1 MSVLNIARLGHP
13 ILREIARPV
22 DLKALTASGGDNELQ
37 QLIDDMIDTMR
48 EEDGVGIAA
57 PQVARSLQIIIVEY
71 QQNERYPSQDDI
83 PVSAYV
89 NPKITHY
96 GKETASFWE
105 GCLSLKDLRGLVTR
119 PQEVTMEAY
128 SREGEKMI
136 VEAKGFLAVVL
147 QHEIDH
153 LLGKVFIDRMTD
165 LTQLAWAEEW
175 QTYWT
180 EKESDQSPEAI

>member
-13 ILREIARPV
+13 ILREIAKPV
-22 DLKALTASGGDNELQ
+22 DLEALTASGDNELQ

-48 EEDGVGIAA
+48 EEGGVGIAA
-57 PQVARSLQIIIVEY
+57 PQVARSLQIVIVEY
-71 QQNERYPSQDDI
+71 QQNERYPSQEDI
-83 PVSAYV
+83 PLTVYV
-89 NPKITHY
+89 NPVITHS
-96 GKETASFWE
+96 GKKTSSFWE

-119 PQEVTMEAY
+119 PQEVTVEAY
-128 SREGEKMI
+128 SRQGEKMI
-136 VEAKGFLAVVL
+136 VEAKGFLSVVL

-153 LLGKVFIDRMTD
+153 LLGKVFLDRMTD

-180 EKESDQSPEAI
+180 EEESAQSPEAI

>member
-1 MSVLNIARLGHP
+1 MAVLDIARLGHP
-13 ILREIARPV
+13 ILREIAKPV
-22 DLKALTASGGDNELQ
+22 NLKALTASGGDNELQ
-37 QLIDDMIDTMR
+37 QLIDDMIDTMQ
-48 EEDGVGIAA
+48 EEEGVGIAA
-57 PQVARSLQIIIVEY
+57 PQVARSLQIVIVEY
-71 QQNERYPSQDDI
+71 EENERYPSQGDI
-83 PVSAYV
+83 PLTVYV
-89 NPKITHY
+89 NPKISHY

-119 PQEVTMEAY
+119 PQEITVEAF
-128 SREGEKMI
+128 SREGKKMV

-175 QTYWT
+175 KTYWT

>member
-13 ILREIARPV
+13 ILREIAGPV
-22 DLKALTASGGDNELQ
+22 NLKALTAPGENSLQ

-48 EEDGVGIAA
+48 EEGGVGIAA
-57 PQVARSLQIIIVEY
+57 PQVAHSLQIIIVEY

-83 PVSAYV
+83 PLTVYV
-89 NPKITHY
+89 NPVIVHS

-119 PQEVTMEAY
+119 PKEVRVEAF
-128 SREGEKMI
+128 SREGKKLV

-153 LLGKVFIDRMTD
+153 LLGKVFLDRMTD

-175 QTYWT
+175 QTYWA
-180 EKESDQSPEAI
+180 EKEPAQSPEAI

>member
-13 ILREIARPV
+13 ILREIAKPV
-22 DLKALTASGGDNELQ
+22 SLEALTASSDNELQ

-48 EEDGVGIAA
+48 QEEGVGIAA
-57 PQVARSLQIIIVEY
+57 PQVARSLQIVIVEY
-71 QQNERYPSQDDI
+71 RQNERYPSQDDI
-83 PVSAYV
+83 PLTVFV
-89 NPKITHY
+89 NPKIVHS

-119 PQEVTMEAY
+119 PREVTVEAF
-128 SREGEKMI
+128 SRQGEKML

-153 LLGKVFIDRMTD
+153 LLGKVFLDRMTD

-175 QTYWT
+175 KTYWT
-180 EKESDQSPEAI
+180 EKESSQNSETI

>member
-13 ILREIARPV
+13 ILREIAKPV
-22 DLKALTASGGDNELQ
+22 DLKALTASGDNALQ

-48 EEDGVGIAA
+48 EEGGVGIAA
-57 PQVARSLQIIIVEY
+57 PQVGRSLQIVIVEY
-71 QQNERYPSQDDI
+71 QQNERYPSQEDI
-83 PVSAYV
+83 PLTVYV
-89 NPKITHY
+89 NPVITY
-96 GKETASFWE
+96 SGKETASFWE

-119 PQEVTMEAY
+119 SRAVTVEAF
-128 SREGEKMI
+128 SRDGKKMV

-153 LLGKVFIDRMTD
+153 LLGKVFLDRMTD

-175 QTYWT
+175 ETYWT
-180 EKESDQSPEAI
+180 EKDPDQGPETI

>member
-1 MSVLNIARLGHP
+1 MDIARLGHP
-13 ILREIARPV
+13 ILRKIAKPV
-22 DLKALTASGGDNELQ
+22 DLSELTASGDNELQ

-48 EEDGVGIAA
+48 EEGGVGIAA
-57 PQVARSLQIIIVEY
+57 PQVARSLQIVIVEY

-83 PVSAYV
+83 PLTVYV
-89 NPKITHY
+89 NPVITHS

-119 PQEVTMEAY
+119 PKEITVEAY
-128 SREGEKMI
+128 SRTGEKM
-136 VEAKGFLAVVL
+136 VVDAKGFLAVVL

-153 LLGKVFIDRMTD
+153 LLGKVFLDRMTD

-180 EKESDQSPEAI
+180 EKESAQSPEAI

>member
-13 ILREIARPV
+13 ILREIAKPV
-22 DLKALTASGGDNELQ
+22 NLKALAASGDNELQ

-57 PQVARSLQIIIVEY
+57 PQVARSLQIVLVEY

-83 PVSAYV
+83 PLTVYV
-89 NPKITHY
+89 NPKITRS

-119 PQEVTMEAY
+119 PQEVTVEAF
-128 SREGEKMI
+128 SREGKKMV

-153 LLGKVFIDRMTD
+153 LLGKVFLDRMTD

-180 EKESDQSPEAI
+180 EEESAQSPEAI

>member
-13 ILREIARPV
+13 ILREMARPV
-22 DLKALTASGGDNELQ
+22 DLNTLTAAGDNELQ
-37 QLIDDMIDTMR
+37 RLIDDMIDTMR
-48 EEDGVGIAA
+48 EEGGVGIAA
-57 PQVARSLQIIIVEY
+57 PQVAQSLQIVIVEY

-83 PVSAYV
+83 PLTVYI
-89 NPKITHY
+89 NPVITHS

-119 PQEVTMEAY
+119 PREVTVEAY
-128 SREGEKMI
+128 SREGEKMV
-136 VEAKGFLAVVL
+136 VEASGFLAIVL

-153 LLGKVFIDRMTD
+153 LLGKVFLDRMTD

-180 EKESDQSPEAI
+180 EKDPAQSPEAI

>member
-1 MSVLNIARLGHP
+1 LSALNIARLGHP
-13 ILREIARPV
+13 ILREIAKPV
-22 DLKALTASGGDNELQ
+22 DLEELTAPVDNELQ

-48 EEDGVGIAA
+48 EEGGVGIAA
-57 PQVARSLQIIIVEY
+57 PQVARSLQIVIVEY

-83 PVSAYV
+83 PLTVYV
-89 NPKITHY
+89 NPVVTFS

-119 PQEVTMEAY
+119 PKAITMEAF
-128 SREGEKMI
+128 SREGEKMV
-136 VEAKGFLAVVL
+136 VEARGFLAVVL
-147 QHEIDH
+147 QHEVDH

-175 QTYWT
+175 ETYWT
-180 EKESDQSPEAI
+180 EKDSAQGPEAI

>member
-13 ILREIARPV
+13 ILREIAKPV
-22 DLKALTASGGDNELQ
+22 DLKALTEPGGNDLQ

-48 EEDGVGIAA
+48 EEGGVGIAA
-57 PQVARSLQIIIVEY
+57 PQVARSLQLVIVEY
-71 QQNERYPSQDDI
+71 QQNERYPSQEDI
-83 PVSAYV
+83 PLTVFV
-89 NPKITHY
+89 NPVITHF
-96 GKETASFWE
+96 GKETSSFWE

-119 PQEVTMEAY
+119 PTAVTVEAF
-128 SREGEKMI
+128 SRDGEKMV

-153 LLGKVFIDRMTD
+153 LLGKVFLDRMTD

-175 QTYWT
+175 ETYWT
-180 EKESDQSPEAI
+180 EKESAQSPEAI

>member
-1 MSVLNIARLGHP
+1 MPVLNIARLGHP
-13 ILREIARPV
+13 ILREIATPV
-22 DLKALTASGGDNELQ
+22 DLKALSASDDNELQ

-71 QQNERYPSQDDI
+71 RQNERYPSQDDI
-83 PVSAYV
+83 PLSVYV
-89 NPKITHY
+89 NPVISHA

-119 PQEVTMEAY
+119 SKEVTVEAF
-128 SREGEKMI
+128 SREGKKMV

-153 LLGKVFIDRMTD
+153 LLGKVFLDRMTD
-165 LTQLAWAEEW
+165 LTQLAWQEEW
-175 QTYWT
+175 ETYWT
-180 EKESDQSPEAI
+180 EKEPTQNPEAI